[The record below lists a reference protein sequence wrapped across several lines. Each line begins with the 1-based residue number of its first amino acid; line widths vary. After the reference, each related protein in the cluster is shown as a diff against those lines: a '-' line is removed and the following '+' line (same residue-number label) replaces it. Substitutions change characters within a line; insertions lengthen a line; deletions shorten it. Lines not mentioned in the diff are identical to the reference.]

1 MYCSIILTNNFRNI
15 IFYSKVIAIENW
27 FYLHEKLAIKRV
39 ILLKLL
45 TLVYFKHVFDN
56 CKYLSM

>member
-1 MYCSIILTNNFRNI
+1 MYCSIILTNNFRNT
-15 IFYSKVIAIENW
+15 IFYRKVIAIEKW

-45 TLVYFKHVFDN
+45 TLAYFKHVFF
-56 CKYLSM
+56 